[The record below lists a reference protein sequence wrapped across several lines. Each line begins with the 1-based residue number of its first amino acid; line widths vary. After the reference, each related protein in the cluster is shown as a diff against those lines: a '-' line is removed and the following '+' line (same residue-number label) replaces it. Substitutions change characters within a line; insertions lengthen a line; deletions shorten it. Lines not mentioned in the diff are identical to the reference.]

1 MPRGTVNWTI
11 SKAGNPTFKNDEGL
25 YVTVTEDD
33 DGYFWYQEGTHT
45 KRGPYDTQEEAKEE
59 AEDEYE

>member
-1 MPRGTVNWTI
+1 MSKRDVIWST
-11 SKAGNPTFKNDEGL
+11 SKAGNPTFKNEDDL

-33 DGYFWYQEGTHT
+33 QGYFWYQEGTST
-45 KRGPYDTQEEAKEE
+45 KRGPYDTQEEAMDE